1 MASTHAEVIRKGK
14 VKDVYALDNQ
24 RLLFAFTDQI
34 SVFDKIIPT
43 LIPEKGETLCRTSV
57 HWFREAA
64 KHGIKSHFIEL
75 RNNREFVGKR
85 LRILPQVKPGEKN
98 YLIPLEFIVR
108 YYAAG
113 SLLDR
118 IKKGEI
124 KPEVVG
130 LANKNIDYGTPLP
143 EPFFEMTTKFEAH
156 DRPVGIEEAMEI
168 SGLGKRE
175 IEEIK
180 EKILKIDGI
189 IGRSAR
195 AGGLIHVDG
204 KKEFGVDGDGEII
217 VVDTFGTAD
226 EDRFWDAAEYKNGKF
241 VELSK
246 EFVRQYYRKIGYYDE
261 LMRARELHQK
271 EPDIP
276 GLPEDVV
283 LQVRDIYIMMFE
295 KLTGEKF

>member
-1 MASTHAEVIRKGK
+1 MASHPVLIRKGK
-14 VKDVYALDNQ
+14 VKEVYAVDNQ
-24 RLLFAFTDQI
+24 KLLFLFTDQI

-43 LIPEKGETLCRTSV
+43 LIPQKGETLCRTSV
-57 HWFREAA
+57 HWFREAE
-64 KHGIKSHFIEL
+64 KHGIKTHFLEL
-75 RNNREFVGKR
+75 RSNREFLARR
-85 LRILPQVKPGEKN
+85 LRILPAVKPGEKN

-113 SLLDR
+113 SLVDR

-124 KPEVVG
+124 KAENLG
-130 LANKNIDYGTPLP
+130 ISNIEYGTKLP

-156 DRPVGIEEAMEI
+156 DRPVAIQEAMEI
-168 SGLGKRE
+168 SGLGKKE
-175 IEEIK
+175 LEEIK

-189 IGRSAR
+189 IARNAR

-204 KKEFGVDGDGEII
+204 KKEFGVDEEGEII

-226 EDRFWDAAEYKNGKF
+226 EDRFWDAKEYENGRF

-246 EFVRQYYRKIGYYDE
+246 EFVRQYYRKIGYFE
-261 LMRARELHQK
+261 QLQKAREAHLE
-271 EPDIP
+271 EPEIP

-283 LQVRDIYIMMFE
+283 SQVRALYIQMFE

>member
-1 MASTHAEVIRKGK
+1 MAATHLELIRKGK
-14 VKDVYALDNQ
+14 VKEVYAIDEDC
-24 RLLFAFTDQI
+24 LLFVFTDQI

-43 LIPEKGETLCRTSV
+43 MIPQKGETLCRTSV
-57 HWFREAA
+57 HWFREAE

-75 RNNREFVGKR
+75 RSNREFLGRR
-85 LRILPQVKPGEKN
+85 LRILSKVKPGEKN

-108 YYAAG
+108 YYVAG

-124 KPEVVG
+124 KLETIGVTK
-130 LANKNIDYGTPLP
+130 KNIEYGTKLP

-156 DRPVGIEEAMEI
+156 DRPVDMHEAMEI
-168 SGLGKRE
+168 SGLGKKE
-175 IEEIK
+175 LEEIK
-180 EKILKIDGI
+180 EKILKIDEI
-189 IGRSAR
+189 IAKNAR

-204 KKEFGVDGDGEII
+204 KKEFGVDSEGEII

-226 EDRFWDAAEYKNGKF
+226 EDRFWDAKEYENGKF

-261 LMRARELHQK
+261 LMKARELHQK
-271 EPDIP
+271 EPEIP
-276 GLPEDVV
+276 GLPADVV
-283 LQVRDIYIMMFE
+283 QQVRNLYIQMFE